1 MKKAELLNAL
11 CNMVNDIGDRIDGE
25 DDRPES
31 EFLHDICDWIQD
43 LLLRC
48 DP

>member
-11 CNMVNDIGDRIDGE
+11 CNMMNDIGDRIDGE
-25 DDRPES
+25 DDRLES

-43 LLLRC
+43 LLMRC